1 MPSTSKSFWNGT
13 ALRTHHL
20 TQSTGQHYAS
30 RHYYP
35 AENYFQMKSRS
46 FNKWQSTGELG
57 LFTSPLDCFL
67 VEKRR
72 ASSFPQEGQNP
83 RTIHPKLMLQSLT
96 LQWVKQIRG
105 LQNTQKTKR
114 HATKILLPT
123 TNASAPL
130 SSLRAVQVAQSC
142 PTLCDPMDYTVHGSL
157 QVRILTWVAFPFCRG
172 SSQPRERT

>member
-1 MPSTSKSFWNGT
+1 MPSTSKSFWNDT
-13 ALRTHHL
+13 VLHTHHL
-20 TQSTGQHYAS
+20 TQSTWQPYGS

-46 FNKWQSTGELG
+46 FNKWPSIGELG

-72 ASSFPQEGQNP
+72 ASPSPEEGQNL

-96 LQWVKQIRG
+96 LQWVKQVWG

-123 TNASAPL
+123 PNASASL
-130 SSLRAVQVAQSC
+130 SSHRAVQATQSC
-142 PTLCDPMDYTVHGSL
+142 PTLCDPMDYTVHGPL
-157 QVRILTWVAFPFCRG
+157 QARILEWVAFPFCGG